1 MRTAYNEHR
10 LPNGL
15 TIIAEIDPGAHTMA
29 AGFFVR
35 TGGRDEPS
43 RLMGVSHFLEHMM
56 FKGSASVA
64 AQDVNRRFDAI
75 GAEHN
80 AFTTID
86 MTAYHAHVLPD
97 HQDEAVS
104 LLSDLLRP
112 ALRSED
118 FDEER
123 KVILEEIAM
132 YEDNPF
138 WPLYERASEAF
149 HGSNPL
155 GHRVLGTP
163 DSIKSMDIGSMR
175 DYFTARYSPDNTVL
189 ALAGKVDLDAAI
201 RTAEAELG
209 MVPPQSPRNHRVAA
223 ITTQSSGGLHPSTPR
238 VHDRQHQG
246 HASLCAWIGPWTI
259 STRRRSLRVHGAL
272 PGSQRLRQRPT
283 SLGPC

>member
-1 MRTAYNEHR
+1 MRTAYHEHR

-56 FKGSASVA
+56 FKGSAAVV

-97 HQDEAVS
+97 RQGEAIS

-112 ALRSED
+112 ALRGED

-132 YEDNPF
+132 YDDNPF
-138 WPLYERASEAF
+138 WP
-149 HGSNPL
+149 
-155 GHRVLGTP
+155 
-163 DSIKSMDIGSMR
+163 
-175 DYFTARYSPDNTVL
+175 
-189 ALAGKVDLDAAI
+189 
-201 RTAEAELG
+201 
-209 MVPPQSPRNHRVAA
+209 
-223 ITTQSSGGLHPSTPR
+223 
-238 VHDRQHQG
+238 
-246 HASLCAWIGPWTI
+246 
-259 STRRRSLRVHGAL
+259 
-272 PGSQRLRQRPT
+272 
-283 SLGPC
+283 